1 MTFRGQ
7 GLCYNIACKR
17 TPTTLKKSALENWL
31 MQPTDNHQPTVVRTS
46 RGLSI
51 AGTRITLYTI
61 LDYLHAGWPPKLIQ
75 DWLNLT
81 AGQMADV
88 LAYLASHREAV
99 EQEYQQ
105 VVQHAEERRRYWD
118 KRVQEH
124 LANRPAASLTPER
137 AKLRAKV
144 QAWKTRIPQQ

>member
-1 MTFRGQ
+1 
-7 GLCYNIACKR
+7 
-17 TPTTLKKSALENWL
+17 
-31 MQPTDNHQPTVVRTS
+31 MQPTENRQPTVVCTS

-81 AGQMADV
+81 DSQMADV
-88 LAYLASHREAV
+88 LTYLTSHGEDV

-105 VVQHAEERRRYWD
+105 VVQHAEELRRYWD

-124 LANRPAASLTPER
+124 LANRPATSLTPER
-137 AKLRAKV
+137 AKLRAKL
-144 QAWKTRIPQQ
+144 QAWKTRLPQQ